1 MTHLSPVIAAEKKKK
16 EKVAQ
21 ELAKAQGVLGQAS
34 NLAGISRTYRP
45 KIDGGDQYPPEST
58 RVRNKVKPVL
68 KDVQTALVELFDV
81 IATKD
86 WTNCVAKADVVV
98 DGKPLIKGAPTTYLL
113 FLEKQLAE
121 ILSFVKKIPTLDAA
135 EDWHHDDSQ
144 DCYATEPTETV
155 RTKKIPRNHVRAEA
169 TDKHP
174 AQVDLYM
181 EDVPEGYWRTI
192 KYSGAIPAKE
202 LNEVVERIEKL
213 QHAVLFAR
221 EEANK
226 TEVIDQRPGKTV
238 LTFIFAN

>member
-181 EDVPEGYWRTI
+181 EDVPEGYWKTI

-202 LNEVVERIEKL
+202 LNEVTERIEKL

-226 TEVIDQRPGKTV
+226 TEVIDQRPGKSV
-238 LTFIFAN
+238 LAYIFPN

>member
-1 MTHLSPVIAAEKKKK
+1 MTHLAPVIAVEKKKK
-16 EKVAQ
+16 EKVSQ
-21 ELAKAQGVLGQAS
+21 ELAKAQSVLGQAS

-98 DGKPLIKGAPTTYLL
+98 DGKVLIKAVPTTYLL

-135 EDWHHDDSQ
+135 EEWHQDESQ
-144 DCYATEPTETV
+144 DCWATKPSETI
-155 RTKKIPRNHVRAEA
+155 RSKKIMRNHVLAEA
-169 TDKHP
+169 TVQHP
-174 AQVDLYM
+174 AQVQVYA
-181 EDVPEGYWRTI
+181 EDVPEGYWKTI

-226 TEVIDQRPGKTV
+226 TEAIDQRPGKTV
-238 LTFIFAN
+238 LSFIFAN